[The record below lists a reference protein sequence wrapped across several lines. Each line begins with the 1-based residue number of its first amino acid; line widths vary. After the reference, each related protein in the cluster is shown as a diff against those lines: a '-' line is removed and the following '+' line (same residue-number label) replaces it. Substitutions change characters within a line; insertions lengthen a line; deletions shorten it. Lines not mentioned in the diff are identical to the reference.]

1 MLVVKC
7 LSEDNRIHIVPKIS
21 NIFATEDNC
30 IMLQDALGNLSFVCN
45 CNTKGEVN
53 KVLDSI
59 YNTMLYQ
66 DGLHNNS
73 NIFVDLVDIQK
84 SYRKKEGWIW

>member
-1 MLVVKC
+1 MLVVKYIDKD
-7 LSEDNRIHIVPKIS
+7 SKVHIVPKIS
-21 NIFATEDNC
+21 NIFATKDNC
-30 IMLQDALGNLSFVCN
+30 VMLQDALGNLSFVCN

-59 YNTMLYQ
+59 YNTILYQ

-73 NIFVDLVDIQK
+73 NIFVDLTSIQK
-84 SYRKKEGWIW
+84 NYKGI

>member
-1 MLVVKC
+1 MLVVKYI
-7 LSEDNRIHIVPKIS
+7 DNDDRICIAPKIS
-21 NIFATEDNC
+21 LIFATKDND
-30 IMLQDALGNLSFVCN
+30 IMLQDALGNLNFVCN
-45 CNTKGEVN
+45 CKTKGEVN

-73 NIFVDLVDIQK
+73 NIFVDLRDIQK
-84 SYRKKEGWIW
+84 SHRKEGWIW